1 MVNLSQYENED
12 ALDLLADMMEPMG
25 IIMGD
30 QTFVK
35 KWQSG
40 KPIMYALSYA
50 MKKHKQA
57 VIQLIAAIHR
67 EDPKEYKFN
76 IPSLLRDLTE
86 LVSDPVFQTFFPTQG
101 QTDSSI
107 TSGSVT
113 ANTMDESE

>member
-1 MVNLSQYENED
+1 MNLSQYENED

-50 MKKHKQA
+50 MKAHKEA
-57 VIQLIAAIHR
+57 IIQLIAAIHR
-67 EDPKEYKFN
+67 EDPKKYRFT
-76 IPSLLRDLTE
+76 IPSLLQDLTE
-86 LVSDPVFQTFFPTQG
+86 LVSDPVFQTFFPMQG
-101 QTDSSI
+101 QTDSST
-107 TSGSVT
+107 TSGSAT
-113 ANTMDESE
+113 ASIVEEKE